1 MSGRIAYIKNLSDV
15 EVYKEL
21 IKHGFPAGP
30 VVGKYFCHILLRGL
44 F

>member
-1 MSGRIAYIKNLSDV
+1 MSGRIAYIKNVSDA

-30 VVGKYFCHILLRGL
+30 VVGKYLRHILLKGL
-44 F
+44 C